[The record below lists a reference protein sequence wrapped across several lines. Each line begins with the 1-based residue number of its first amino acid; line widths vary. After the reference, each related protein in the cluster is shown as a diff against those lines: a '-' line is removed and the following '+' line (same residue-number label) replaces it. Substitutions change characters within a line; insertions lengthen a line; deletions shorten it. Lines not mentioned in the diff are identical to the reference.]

1 MNTYLKKTPYLLFLL
16 VMPLLGIVYQF
27 LNNNPQEAVH
37 ISTAADG
44 LIPFLPIFIIP
55 YIFWY
60 IYVFM
65 YLVYFCFKD
74 TKVYLKTLILIVV
87 GEVICFL
94 IYFFFQTVVPRP
106 QLQGDG
112 LLIQMVGFIYAND
125 QPYNCFPSIHVLT
138 TFAVMLG
145 SRHIRNKH
153 PLNTMFIHI
162 AGSLIIIST
171 LFVKQHVVPDM
182 IASMFLVSF
191 LYGILFELY
200 SVPVTEKQN
209 TVFVKNK

>member
-1 MNTYLKKTPYLLFLL
+1 MRKYIEKSPYLLFLL
-16 VMPLLGIVYQF
+16 VMPVLGMIYQF
-27 LNNNPQEAVH
+27 LNTHPREAVH
-37 ISTAADG
+37 ISTAADAM
-44 LIPFLPIFIIP
+44 IPFLPIFIIP
-55 YIFWY
+55 YILWY
-60 IYVFM
+60 GYIFF

-87 GEVICFL
+87 GELLCFL
-94 IYFFFQTVVPRP
+94 VYFFFQTVVPRP
-106 QLQGDG
+106 QLHGDG
-112 LLIQMVGFIYAND
+112 VFIQLVQFIYAND

-145 SRHIRNKH
+145 SRHIIGKH

-191 LYGILFELY
+191 LYGILFELIQV
-200 SVPVTEKQN
+200 SVAKKAD
-209 TVFVKNK
+209 TVLAKNK

>member
-1 MNTYLKKTPYLLFLL
+1 MNTYIKKSPYLLFLL
-16 VMPLLGIVYQF
+16 VMPLLGMVYKF
-27 LNNNPQEAVH
+27 LNTHPREAVH

-44 LIPFLPIFIIP
+44 MIPFLPIFIIP

-60 IYVFM
+60 GYVFF

-87 GEVICFL
+87 GEIICFL
-94 IYFFFQTVVPRP
+94 VYFFFQTIVPRP
-106 QLQGDG
+106 QLHGDG
-112 LLIQMVGFIYAND
+112 FLIEMVKFIYAND
-125 QPYNCFPSIHVLT
+125 EPYNCFPSIHVLT
-138 TFAVMLG
+138 TFAIMLG
-145 SRHIRNKH
+145 SRHIYDKH
-153 PLNTMFIHI
+153 PINTMFIHI

-200 SVPVTEKQN
+200 EVAVSKKAD
-209 TVFVKNK
+209 TVFAKNK